1 MSDRTRNIVGFVA
14 AGLVAALMLVSV
26 ATKLYL
32 ADANA
37 EIHAM
42 FVRGGIYPLR
52 YSLAV
57 ADVLIP
63 LVFLWRRTSTLGLL
77 LMVGYWGGATATV
90 LTHGDYQELPAHLSA
105 LALLAVAS
113 WFRHPEV
120 WARALATSPAPSA
133 RGGVAG

>member
-1 MSDRTRNIVGFVA
+1 MKEKTRSFIGLAA
-14 AGLVAALMLVSV
+14 AGLVALLMLVSI

-32 ADANA
+32 ADASP

-52 YSLAV
+52 YQLAV
-57 ADVLIP
+57 ADLLIP

-90 LTHGDYQELPAHLSA
+90 LTHGDYQELPAHVTA

-113 WFRHPEV
+113 YFRHPEV
-120 WARALATSPAPSA
+120 WARALRAEPA
-133 RGGVAG
+133 